1 MKYKEWLEIW
11 LNNYVKTTCKVRTCD
26 IYRYRVEHCIVPFLG
41 EYELHDLTLSI
52 LQQFVTDLL
61 NPSEGKPLSANTV
74 NGVISVVQNSLKTA
88 FTLGY
93 VEAYDANKIR
103 RPRTVEKKV
112 ECFSAAEQKQ
122 IETYIKNSNKLKLYG
137 IVICMYTGLRL
148 GELLALEWKNVDLN
162 ACQLTVEKTCYYVN
176 GQRIEDAPKTV
187 NSLRV
192 IPFPKQLLSLFKTMY
207 KVHESKYV
215 IEANGQPVSVHSYQ
229 RSFELLLIKLKIPHK
244 GFHSLRHT
252 FATRAL
258 ECGMD
263 IKTLAEILG
272 HANPT
277 VTLKRYA
284 HSMLEYKVQMMNKL
298 GKLFA

>member
-112 ECFSAAEQKQ
+112 ECFSVAEQKQ
-122 IETYIKNSNKLKLYG
+122 IETYIKKSHSNPQ
-137 IVICMYTGLRL
+137 IGL
-148 GELLALEWKNVDLN
+148 
-162 ACQLTVEKTCYYVN
+162 
-176 GQRIEDAPKTV
+176 I
-187 NSLRV
+187 
-192 IPFPKQLLSLFKTMY
+192 FKTHIAIWISPNTN
-207 KVHESKYV
+207 VGV
-215 IEANGQPVSVHSYQ
+215 I
-229 RSFELLLIKLKIPHK
+229 F
-244 GFHSLRHT
+244 
-252 FATRAL
+252 
-258 ECGMD
+258 
-263 IKTLAEILG
+263 
-272 HANPT
+272 
-277 VTLKRYA
+277 
-284 HSMLEYKVQMMNKL
+284 
-298 GKLFA
+298 

>member
-1 MKYKEWLEIW
+1 MKYKKWLEIW
-11 LNNYVKTTCKVRTCD
+11 LNNYVKTTCKARTCN
-26 IYRYRVEHCIVPFLG
+26 IYSYRIEHCILPHLG
-41 EYELHDLTLSI
+41 EYELPDLTLPI

-88 FTLGY
+88 FVLGH
-93 VEAYDANKIR
+93 VDAYGANKIC

-112 ECFSAAEQKQ
+112 DCFSIVEQKQ
-122 IETYIKNSNKLKLYG
+122 IETHIKNNNKLKLYG

-148 GELLALEWKNVDLN
+148 GELLALEWKNVDLD
-162 ACQLTVEKTCYYVN
+162 ACQLTVEKTCYYVK
-176 GQRIEDAPKTV
+176 GQRIEDMPKTV
-187 NSLRV
+187 NSLRI
-192 IPFPKQLLSLFKTMY
+192 IPFPKQLLPLFKTMY
-207 KVHESKYV
+207 KVHESRYV

-263 IKTLAEILG
+263 VKTLAEILG

-284 HSMLEYKVQMMNKL
+284 HSMLEYKAQMMNKL
-298 GKLFA
+298 GRMLT

>member
-11 LNNYVKTTCKVRTCD
+11 LNNYVKTTCKVRTSE

-112 ECFSAAEQKQ
+112 ECFSVAEQKQ
-122 IETYIKNSNKLKLYG
+122 IEACIKNSNKLKLYG
-137 IVICMYTGLRL
+137 IIICMYTGLRL

-207 KVHESKYV
+207 KAHESKYV

-229 RSFELLLIKLKIPHK
+229 RSFELLLIKLKISHK

-263 IKTLAEILG
+263 VKTLAEILG

>member
-112 ECFSAAEQKQ
+112 ECFSVAEQKQ
-122 IETYIKNSNKLKLYG
+122 IEACIKNSNKLKLYG
-137 IVICMYTGLRL
+137 IIICMYTGLRL

>member
-1 MKYKEWLEIW
+1 MKYKEWLDIW
-11 LNNYVKTTCKVRTCD
+11 LDNYVKTTCKARTSN
-26 IYRYRVEHCIVPFLG
+26 IYRYRVERFIVPYLG
-41 EYELHDLTLSI
+41 EYDLRELTLPI

-93 VEAYDANKIR
+93 IDVYEANKIR

-112 ECFSAAEQKQ
+112 ECFSVLEQKQ
-122 IETYIKNSNKLKLYG
+122 IEMQLTKSNKLKLYG

-148 GELLALEWKNVDLN
+148 GELLALDWKNVDLN

-187 NSLRV
+187 NSLRS
-192 IPFPKQLLSLFKTMY
+192 IPFPKQLLPLFRKMY
-207 KVHESKYV
+207 KARTTNYV
-215 IEANGQPVSVHSYQ
+215 VEANGQPVSPHSYQ
-229 RSFELLLIKLKIPHK
+229 RSFELLLKKLKIPHK

-263 IKTLAEILG
+263 VKTLAEIMG
-272 HANPT
+272 HADPT

-284 HSMLEYKVQMMNKL
+284 HSLPEHKAQMMNKL